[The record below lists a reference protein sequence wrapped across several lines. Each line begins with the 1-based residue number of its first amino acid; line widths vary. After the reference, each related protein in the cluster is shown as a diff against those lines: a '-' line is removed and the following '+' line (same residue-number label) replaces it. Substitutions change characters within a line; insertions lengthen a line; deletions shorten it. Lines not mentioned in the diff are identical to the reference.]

1 MNFLLL
7 FQKHKSQFIIYVIT
21 TNISWNYT
29 THWLSNIYTYIIGNN
44 IRRNILEKIFLKKQ
58 PVFWLWSN
66 QIYIFKAWY
75 FSYLLGSHFEWLICH
90 FELEFFLEAEFHL
103 HDATK
108 PLGSDRHPLHNP
120 IWYLH
125 HSKLSHHRVLAKNM
139 V

>member
-1 MNFLLL
+1 M
-7 FQKHKSQFIIYVIT
+7 
-21 TNISWNYT
+21 
-29 THWLSNIYTYIIGNN
+29 
-44 IRRNILEKIFLKKQ
+44 
-58 PVFWLWSN
+58 WSN

-103 HDATK
+103 RDATK
-108 PLGSDRHPLHNP
+108 RLGSDRHPLHNP

-139 V
+139 VWLEKNDEWIIFIVHFFRQMDIYMEYFENGFSDFLYPHNTTTSKFYFSVLNIVINLLH